1 MEGIP
6 MALLH
11 ASEGLLF
18 LFSQWAIL
26 IIEFSGGLIL
36 VWGAFSGLKLLL
48 HKQKNLPVKVR
59 IALAEKLKLA
69 LEFYLAAEILKTVT
83 LRNMDDIVITAVIV
97 VLRIVMT
104 ILIHW
109 EEKHDREELTGGLD
123 T

>member
-1 MEGIP
+1 MTCTEVEFLGLLGRNPWFRGELLYGYESCVYTFSDIRRRMEGIP

-59 IALAEKLKLA
+59 IALA
-69 LEFYLAAEILKTVT
+69 
-83 LRNMDDIVITAVIV
+83 
-97 VLRIVMT
+97 
-104 ILIHW
+104 
-109 EEKHDREELTGGLD
+109 
-123 T
+123 